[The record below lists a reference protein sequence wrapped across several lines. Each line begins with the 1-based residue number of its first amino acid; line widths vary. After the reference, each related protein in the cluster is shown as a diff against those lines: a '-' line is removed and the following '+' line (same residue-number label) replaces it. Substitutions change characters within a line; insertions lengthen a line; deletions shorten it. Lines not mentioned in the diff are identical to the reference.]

1 MFECLKS
8 SITKGSSQSL
18 DSLNGILFPSAF
30 FSTSRSLSSA
40 DLSIYLMGFC
50 LRSRG
55 LITAKKLEAALC
67 LATEYFGPKPI
78 WKLLHVK
85 HVNFYTV
92 ENKT

>member
-18 DSLNGILFPSAF
+18 DSINGILFPSDF

-40 DLSIYLMGFC
+40 DLSIYL
-50 LRSRG
+50 
-55 LITAKKLEAALC
+55 ITAKNLEAALC
-67 LATEYFGPKPI
+67 LATEYFGPKALR
-78 WKLLHVK
+78 KLLHVK